1 MNETYGTDAE
11 RRLGRK
17 DKAVG
22 VRLSEQERARFQQV
36 VQHLGVPPS
45 VWVRH
50 VMLHTVESGRRGTA
64 HEALRGQLHVFRQ
77 QVRGMGPTGP
87 TLVERVQGAVV
98 QEFTALLQ
106 QLAPSTKLGTGLR
119 WALWTQGAVALAR
132 PGKAD
137 LVAAY
142 NALHQHVYDPTN
154 RAEQVEV
161 QPVTGYI
168 NPRDLR

>member
-22 VRLSEQERARFQQV
+22 VRLSDPERARFQQV
-36 VQHLGVPPS
+36 VQHLQVPPS

-50 VMLHTVESGRRGTA
+50 VMQHMVETGRRGTG
-64 HEALRGQLHVFRQ
+64 HEALRDQLLAFRQ

-87 TLVERVQGAVV
+87 TLVERVQGSVA
-98 QEFTALLQ
+98 QEFTRLLR
-106 QLAPSTKLGTGLR
+106 QLGPGIKLGTGLR
-119 WALWTQGAVALAR
+119 WALWTQGEAALAR
-132 PGKAD
+132 PGKGD

-142 NALHQHVYDPTN
+142 DALHQHVYNPVN
-154 RAEQVEV
+154 RAPQTEV
-161 QPVTGYI
+161 KLVTGYI
-168 NPRDLR
+168 NPKDLR